1 MCFRGKR
8 PREVSV
14 RQTQACIKAH
24 GKEPAERV
32 DSNIQM
38 EGKISGFVRLEE
50 LGVEIDPTESIVLE
64 SSV

>member
-8 PREVSV
+8 PREISV
-14 RQTQACIKAH
+14 RQTQACIKAY

-32 DSNIQM
+32 DSNMQM
-38 EGKISGFVRLEE
+38 EREISGFVRLEE
-50 LGVEIDPTESIVLE
+50 LGVETDPTESIVLE